1 MADTATKIVGKNVDV
16 TTSKPT
22 GLTIER
28 NGNSFKFTWKHGDYT
43 EQQLQWKYK
52 DGLNSPLINA
62 PTISATA
69 TSKTVTVTLSNF
81 SPSNP
86 IKYVAFKVRGFTVKG
101 GWSDW
106 TDWKKYE
113 FNAPKAPASLK
124 DGWSSS
130 SPNVSKFEWDAAPD
144 SGEHAPIKDLEYQT
158 LLKQDAPSDV
168 KKWGWPSD
176 TSGQSTSNASGSK
189 SYTETDLAGKSWTR
203 AFRMA
208 TGGRAGLSGW
218 KYAYHTYA
226 KPNKPSIRSASAVYQ
241 STQSVFQVS
250 ATWFASETF
259 QHPVDEAVLQY
270 CVGVPTAS
278 LGLPS
283 SPSWTEIA
291 TYNSTAAK
299 DTLTYAGNISHQL
312 AVDECLWLQAVNKHD
327 AHPSNS
333 SYSDTVLVYK
343 NRLAAPSGFAITA
356 QVAATHKVDLSCTN
370 NSAVPDSKIAVVWQ
384 PTTNPEDS
392 FVIGIIPHGS
402 SSISGLQCPDW
413 TNTGTLAFRCYAY
426 VGTETFTTG
435 TDGVKRYTITAEM
448 TSDQENTGGQIPLAP
463 ATVTL
468 SESPNGVGIIVK
480 WSWTWETADSA
491 EIAWSTN
498 PNALY
503 STKQP
508 ETFIVRNVY
517 QPLFEIADLDEGNTY
532 YVWVRQ
538 IKGETMG
545 PWSDVASIHLA
556 AVPSTPDL
564 TVSDDMIPQ
573 AGELT
578 ASWTYITNDGTPQAY
593 AEVDEVIVSGGV
605 TTYKKIAEATTE
617 QHVLIS
623 AQAAGWSNGTQ
634 HTLVVRVTSE
644 SHQTS
649 NWSPAITITV
659 VDPLVCTITQNNLT
673 IVGGRYELQAL
684 PLTVTVT
691 GAGATGKTT
700 LIIKRATDYTQARP
714 DDSQLNGYTDE
725 VVVRYVYMG
734 EAQQTITAANVLEG
748 SHLDDTAAYKIFA
761 QVSDDFG
768 QSASAEVTF
777 YVNWSH
783 QAVMPE
789 GSVEINGKV
798 AYITVE
804 EPAGASSSD
813 RVDIYRLSA
822 DDPELIYQGAEFDD
836 VIVDPYPAIGEFG
849 GYRLC
854 LVTENGDYTTADGG
868 YAWIDI
874 ASEFEDIAQLI
885 DFGGNHVELPFNT
898 NIDNSWEK
906 DFTTTKYLGGS
917 IEGDWLAGVQKS
929 GTVTAATVMLRDP
942 DDIAMMRTLAEY
954 AGPVHIR
961 TKDGSSYTANV
972 NVSESMGYNTA
983 GKISEFNLTIQRT
996 NPQELDGVPLSE
1008 WEVESE

>member
-1 MADTATKIVGKNVDV
+1 MADTATKIVGKNVEV
-16 TTSKPT
+16 TTKAPT

-28 NGNSFKFTWKHGDYT
+28 SGNTFKFSWKHGDYT
-43 EQQLQWKYK
+43 EQQLQWKAV
-52 DGLNSPLINA
+52 DPLNSPLINA

-69 TSKTVTVTLSNF
+69 TSKSVTVTLSNY

-86 IKYVAFKVRGFTVKG
+86 IEYVAFKVRGFTVKG

-106 TDWKKYE
+106 AGWKKYE
-113 FNAPKAPASLK
+113 FEAPKAPASLS
-124 DGWSSS
+124 DGWESN
-130 SPNVSKFEWDAAPD
+130 SPNVSKFTWDAAPD
-144 SGEHAPIKDLEYQT
+144 SGEHAPIINLGYQT
-158 LLKQDAPSDV
+158 LLKQNAPSDV
-168 KKWGWPSD
+168 KKWDWPSD
-176 TSGQSTSNASGSK
+176 TVGQTVSNASGSK

-203 AFRMA
+203 AFRIA
-208 TGGRAGLSGW
+208 TRGRAGTSGW
-218 KYAYHTYA
+218 KYAYHTFA
-226 KPNKPSIRSASAVYQ
+226 KPNKPKIREAAAIYKPA
-241 STQSVFQVS
+241 QSVFNVS

-259 QHPVDEAVLQY
+259 QHPVDEAALQY
-270 CVGVPTAS
+270 CVGVPTAN
-278 LGLPS
+278 LGLPT
-283 SPSWTEIA
+283 SPSWTDA
-291 TYNSTAAK
+291 AVYNSTASK
-299 DTLTYAGNISHQL
+299 DLLTYAGNISHVL
-312 AVDECLWLQAVNKHD
+312 LVDECMWFQAVNKHD
-327 AHPSNS
+327 VHPSNS

-343 NRLAAPSGFAITA
+343 GRLAAPSNFAITA
-356 QVAATHKVDLSCTN
+356 QVDATHKVDLSCTN
-370 NSAVPDSKIAVVWQ
+370 NSSVPDSKIAVVWQ

-392 FVIGIIPHGS
+392 FVIGIIPNGS

-426 VGTETFTTG
+426 VGTETYTTDS
-435 TDGVKRYTITAEM
+435 DGVRRYTITADM

-468 SESPNGVGIIVK
+468 EESPYGVGIIVT

-517 QPLFEIADLDEGNTY
+517 QPQFEIADLDEGTTY

-556 AVPSTPDL
+556 AAPSVPDL
-564 TVSDDMIPQ
+564 TLSEDMIPQ

-578 ASWTYITNDGTPQAY
+578 ASWTYVTNDGTPQSY
-593 AEVDEVIVSGGV
+593 AEVDEVIVNGGV
-605 TTYKKIAEATTE
+605 TTYRKIAEATTE

-623 AQAAGWSNGTQ
+623 AQAAGWQNGTQ

-644 SHQTS
+644 SKQTS
-649 NWSPAITITV
+649 NWSAAVTVTV

-684 PLTVTVT
+684 PLTATVT
-691 GAGATGKTT
+691 GAGTTGQTT
-700 LIIKRATDYTQARP
+700 LIIKRAEDYTQARP
-714 DDSQLNGYTDE
+714 DDSQLNGYADE
-725 VVVRYVYMG
+725 VIVRRVYTG
-734 EAQQTITAANVLEG
+734 EAQQTINASDVLEG
-748 SHLDDTAAYKIFA
+748 SHLDDTAAYKLFA

-768 QSASAEVTF
+768 QSASAEIPF
-777 YVNWSH
+777 WVNWSH

-789 GSVEINGKV
+789 GTVEINNSV

-804 EPAGASSSD
+804 EPTGAISTD

-836 VIVDPYPAIGEFG
+836 VIVDPYPAIGNFG
-849 GYRLC
+849 GYRLV
-854 LVTENGDYTTADGG
+854 LVTANGDYTTAAGG

-874 ASEFEDIAQLI
+874 ESEFEANAQLI
-885 DFGGNHVELPFNT
+885 DFGGNRISLPYNT
-898 NIDNSWEK
+898 SIDASWEK
-906 DFTTTKYLGGS
+906 DFTTTKYLGGN
-917 IEGDWLAGVQKS
+917 IEGDWLAGVEKS
-929 GTVTAATVMLRDP
+929 GTVNAASVMLRDP

-983 GKISEFNLTIQRT
+983 GKIREFNLSIQRT
-996 NPQELDGVPLSE
+996 NPQEPDGVPLSE